1 MNNPS
6 RRHFL
11 EGAAATIA
19 GAAVLSSGTAE
30 AAAKKGSK
38 GTASYDLIIVGA
50 GCGGLVCAVRAA
62 QIGLKPLLLEKMM
75 DSSGNTIYA
84 AGFMLGTNTKMQ
96 RAAGISGDTT
106 DKFYDDMIKVSK
118 GHGDPALTR
127 YFVDHAD
134 QTLEWRTI
142 AVSNSRLVCIS
153 FSQCLPGLISFRGR
167 PSLVVPSWR
176 SIFRRRR
183 RALA

>member
-96 RAAGISGDTT
+96 GSPAIRPISSMTT
-106 DKFYDDMIKVSK
+106 
-118 GHGDPALTR
+118 
-127 YFVDHAD
+127 
-134 QTLEWRTI
+134 
-142 AVSNSRLVCIS
+142 
-153 FSQCLPGLISFRGR
+153 
-167 PSLVVPSWR
+167 
-176 SIFRRRR
+176 
-183 RALA
+183 

>member
-38 GTASYDLIIVGA
+38 GTAAYDLIIVGA

-62 QIGLKPLLLEKMM
+62 QIGLKTLLLEKMM

-106 DKFYDDMIKVSK
+106 DSSM
-118 GHGDPALTR
+118 T
-127 YFVDHAD
+127 
-134 QTLEWRTI
+134 T
-142 AVSNSRLVCIS
+142 
-153 FSQCLPGLISFRGR
+153 
-167 PSLVVPSWR
+167 
-176 SIFRRRR
+176 
-183 RALA
+183 

>member
-134 QTLEWRTI
+134 QTLEWMADYCGIKFKTGMHFIFPMLTR
-142 AVSNSRLVCIS
+142 SHLVQGPTQPGG
-153 FSQCLPGLISFRGR
+153 SQL
-167 PSLVVPSWR
+167 
-176 SIFRRRR
+176 
-183 RALA
+183 ALDL